1 MIVVTGATGRLGRLI
16 LDRLLARMP
25 AVDIGASV
33 RDIAKAAD
41 LAALG
46 VRVRHGDFARPDS
59 LASAFEGAAQLLM
72 ISSNARATGGDPLL
86 QHRAAIDAAK
96 AAGVGRIVYTSHM
109 GASASSAFPPMH
121 DHAATEAL
129 LRESGIPWTAL
140 RNGFYASTVS
150 TLIGDAA
157 LSGVISAPADGK
169 VSWTAHDDLAA
180 AAVTILANEGRF
192 EGPTPPLAADVAL
205 DLQDV
210 ARLLAAHHGR
220 AVERQVIGDDD
231 LAATM
236 RARGAPEGA
245 IAMLL
250 GLFKAARAGEFAA
263 SDDTLAALIGR
274 PTTRLAFT

>member
-1 MIVVTGATGRLGRLI
+1 
-16 LDRLLARMP
+16 
-25 AVDIGASV
+25 V
-33 RDIAKAAD
+33 RDVAKAAD

-46 VRVRHGDFARPDS
+46 VRVRHCDFARPDS
-59 LASAFEGAAQLLM
+59 LARAFEGAAQLLM

-129 LRESGIPWTAL
+129 LGESGIPWTAL

-157 LSGVISAPADGK
+157 LSGVLSAPADGK
-169 VSWTAHDDLAA
+169 VSWTAHDDLAT
-180 AAVTILANEGRF
+180 AAVAVLADEGRF
-192 EGPTPPLAADVAL
+192 EGPTPPLVADVAL
-205 DLQDV
+205 DLEDV
-210 ARLLAAHHGR
+210 ARLLSPPHGA
-220 AVERQVIGDDD
+220 AVERQLISDDE

-245 IAMLL
+245 IAILL

-263 SDDTLAALIGR
+263 SNDTLAALIGR
-274 PTTRLAFT
+274 PTTRLTFT